1 MAAPSMVFLAV
12 KEALIADLGAPGQE
26 VGGEH
31 TRYMVKNKLVPLCK
45 IVFGLRS

>member
-31 TRYMVKNKLVPLCK
+31 TRYMVNKLVPLCK
-45 IVFGLRS
+45 IVLGLRS